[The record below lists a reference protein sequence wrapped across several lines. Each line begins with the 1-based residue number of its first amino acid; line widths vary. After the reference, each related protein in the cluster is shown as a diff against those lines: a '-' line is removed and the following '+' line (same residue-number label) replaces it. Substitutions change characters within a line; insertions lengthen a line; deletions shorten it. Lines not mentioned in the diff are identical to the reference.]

1 MNLSSISHWAE
12 AHPTLVALV
21 VVPLCT
27 AVFNLL
33 LKPKTP
39 EQYEKIAAISPRLAA
54 LLQLV
59 GALGVDPTKA
69 AKIFVEKII
78 NTPNP
83 PPPSGPSRVPSS
95 DPPPSSSGV
104 KPAARRMLLIATAVV
119 LMGCRGANA
128 PREQA
133 RSVVLTVAEGVKVGD
148 EACASV
154 ALAKKD
160 ASLAEQCA
168 ALVSLARESL
178 IAAEEGVD
186 AWDAA
191 AVSNLPCAVKSA
203 ATALS
208 RLLGIVE
215 AAGGKAPPVV
225 EDALR
230 LAPALTGACRG

>member
-54 LLQLV
+54 FLQLV

-69 AKIFVEKII
+69 AKIFVEKIV

-104 KPAARRMLLIATAVV
+104 KPAARMLLIAAAFA
-119 LMGCRGANA
+119 LMGCHGANA

-160 ASLAEQCA
+160 AALAEQCA

-178 IAAEEGVD
+178 ITAEEGVD
-186 AWDAA
+186 AWDAT

-203 ATALS
+203 ASALS

-225 EDALR
+225 QDALL

>member
-1 MNLSSISHWAE
+1 MNLSSISLWAE
-12 AHPTLVALV
+12 AHPTLASYIGAALFV
-21 VVPLCT
+21 
-27 AVFNLL
+27 LL
-33 LKPKTP
+33 IKPKSP
-39 EQYEKIAAISPRLAA
+39 EQYAWVAQFSPRLAA
-54 LLQLV
+54 MLQIV
-59 GALGVDPTKA
+59 GALAGDVYKA
-69 AKIFVEKII
+69 ARIFNEKII
-78 NTPNP
+78 NTPQP

-104 KPAARRMLLIATAVV
+104 KPAARMLLIAAAIA
-119 LMGCRGANA
+119 LMGCHGANA

-160 ASLAEQCA
+160 AALAEQCA

-203 ATALS
+203 ASALS

-225 EDALR
+225 QDALL